1 MKRALVAWVTVTVMV
16 VAGPAAGAE
25 RAAGLA
31 RELYR
36 LAAANG
42 AEAIFEQMR
51 TLTSA
56 SLTREF
62 EGQLGERF
70 SEDERRRFQT
80 AVDRV
85 LARHFST
92 RTFEDECVEIYA
104 RHFTADELEQMV
116 AFYGSPVGRK
126 SLELG
131 AALASEMMAAG
142 QRVGQGLARSR
153 ELHQQLLDEIRRAL
167 PHRFKSPDE
176 EEG

>member
-1 MKRALVAWVTVTVMV
+1 MRRAFVVWITVL
-16 VAGPAAGAE
+16 ALADPAAGDE
-25 RAAGLA
+25 RATELA

-56 SLTREF
+56 SLTQEF

-70 SEDERRRFQT
+70 SEDERRRFQS
-80 AVDRV
+80 AIDRV

-92 RTFEDECVEIYA
+92 RTFEDECVAIYT
-104 RHFTADELEQMV
+104 RHFSADELERMV

-131 AALASEMMAAG
+131 SALASEMLAAG
-142 QRVGQGLARSR
+142 QRVGQGLARSQ
-153 ELHQQLLDEIRRAL
+153 ELHRQLLDEIRRAL
-167 PHRFKSPDE
+167 PHRFKMPDE